1 MARLINNDTDLRC
14 FVPQQVCA
22 VKGEQ
27 TLYDKI
33 AHWLDTAEQWLFDT
47 FCPEAVID
55 ATLAA
60 NPHAPLL
67 TSLAAVAAHRALADA
82 IPSLDLVQT
91 VNGFAVVSNQNLAP
105 ASRDRVDRL
114 IAAHRSQC
122 DTAINALMPML
133 AATPEWR
140 DTPPCDFFRATLF
153 LPKHIISL
161 SPARAPH
168 STLWDKYLEL
178 RPKIINAEA
187 TLASRYISH
196 ELMQR
201 LRDETLGIS
210 TLSQLSTLDWP
221 KPSAD
226 TPPTSFATDRRAMKT
241 SAILSSISANA
252 PTPSP
257 NGTAPTPPGCSRP
270 LCSATPKK
278 QKAIGS
284 DHTAAGDAASLA
296 DTACP
301 MLCNAALRHGALIF
315 LCKVS
320 KPRFMQGQVC
330 APRSPDFI
338 MKYGNHPCT
347 ANRLTLVPV
356 CT

>member
-1 MARLINNDTDLRC
+1 MARLINNDTDLRR

-27 TLYDKI
+27 TLSDKI

-47 FCPEAVID
+47 FCPESVID

-60 NPHAPLL
+60 NPYAPLL
-67 TSLAAVAAHRALADA
+67 TALAAVAVHRALADA

-122 DTAINALMPML
+122 DTAINTLMPLL
-133 AATPEWR
+133 AAIPEWR

-187 TLASRYISH
+187 TLAARFISH

-210 TLSQLSTLDWP
+210 TLSQLSTINSKLCEALRGHA
-221 KPSAD
+221 AD
-226 TPPTSFATDRRAMKT
+226 IVCDRPPRDENLRDIVEYIRKHPDTFPEWHRS
-241 SAILSSISANA
+241 
-252 PTPSP
+252 
-257 NGTAPTPPGCSRP
+257 
-270 LCSATPKK
+270 
-278 QKAIGS
+278 
-284 DHTAAGDAASLA
+284 
-296 DTACP
+296 DTARLFSP
-301 MLCNAALRHGALIF
+301 PVFRNAKEAKGYWF
-315 LCKVS
+315 
-320 KPRFMQGQVC
+320 
-330 APRSPDFI
+330 
-338 MKYGNHPCT
+338 
-347 ANRLTLVPV
+347 
-356 CT
+356 